1 MSIQVLCNACRFKLE
16 IPDEFAGKKAKC
28 GNCGAAFRVPSS
40 ARSPSSPAAS
50 AAPSAVSKRLLS
62 TASLEEIVA
71 EVKRRGRAALL
82 ATVDLSKYGV
92 HSLADLLDSGDH
104 LGAGLSFCTT
114 EPLDAESQQ
123 RLLAVLGDGLK
134 RLSNPAAA
142 AEQDAYYEPFD
153 FKGDPLGMTLAEFKH
168 KYARDIPGSSQPA
181 PFCSDRGGGFRIP
194 ELHTEAWHNA
204 AGIVHA
210 RIELPSEHSPPSF
223 AGVASELLLYQFLDG
238 RLFQITA
245 LFPSEGFPMV
255 TDAIRRKYGPP
266 SAERQEPRQLEWK
279 RMASTIELTNG
290 RISPPSPS
298 QLRIYYDDLLDEAL
312 SREPRVSED
321 I

>member
-1 MSIQVLCNACRFKLE
+1 MPIQVLCNACQFKLE

-28 GNCGAAFRVPSS
+28 GNCGAPFRVPSS
-40 ARSPSSPAAS
+40 RREPAAV
-50 AAPSAVSKRLLS
+50 AKKLLT
-62 TASLEEIVA
+62 TASLEEIIA
-71 EVKRRGRAALL
+71 EVKRRGHAALL

-92 HSLADLLDSGDH
+92 GSLSDLLDSGDH
-104 LGAGLSFCTT
+104 LGPGLGFCTT

-134 RLSNPAAA
+134 RLSNPVAA

-153 FKGDPLGMTLAEFKH
+153 FKGDPLGMTLADFKH
-168 KYARDIPGSSQPA
+168 KYAREIPGSSQPA

-194 ELHTEAWHNA
+194 ELHTEPWHNA

-210 RIELPSEHSPPSF
+210 RVELPSEHTPPSF
-223 AGVASELLLYQFLDG
+223 AGVEAELLLYQFLDG

-245 LFPSEGFPMV
+245 LFPSEGFPSV
-255 TDAIRRKYGPP
+255 TDAIRRKYGSPTT
-266 SAERQEPRQLEWK
+266 ERQEPRQLEWK
-279 RMASTIELTNG
+279 RMACTVELTNG

-298 QLRIYYDDLLDEAL
+298 QLRMYFDDLLEEAL
-312 SREPRVSED
+312 AREPSISSD